1 MIKKLFILLI
11 LGTLITG
18 CADTPNFGVHEKSQ
32 VVKKYTSMINGSRGS
47 SIYVLNWTSGR
58 GTSLLFRP
66 SFRAD
71 IDFADV
77 GDYIICSNG
86 VIMAVKCLPKD

>member
-1 MIKKLFILLI
+1 MIKKLFIVLI
-11 LGTLITG
+11 LGALMAG
-18 CADTPNFGVHEKSQ
+18 CADTPNFGVDKKSK
-32 VVKKYTSMINGSRGS
+32 VVKKYTSISNGGRNSAV
-47 SIYVLNWTSGR
+47 YVLNWTSGR
-58 GTSLLFRP
+58 GTSVLFNP

-71 IDFADV
+71 VDFADV